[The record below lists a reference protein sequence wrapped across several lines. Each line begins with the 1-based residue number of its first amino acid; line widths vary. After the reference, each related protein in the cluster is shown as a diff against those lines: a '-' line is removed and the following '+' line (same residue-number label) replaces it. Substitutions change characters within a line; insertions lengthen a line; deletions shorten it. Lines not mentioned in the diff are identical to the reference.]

1 METFTTNNYQ
11 FTLIEKQ
18 NDKLI
23 YLSNKIEKRIK
34 DRIEF
39 EKFIKHIMFDFGHSI
54 DNTKYKESVLDA
66 SVEYDENKNFIE
78 YLQYKIEFKE
88 DKKMLSIKRL
98 SFGKRWRVKYNFFKI
113 KINIILIN

>member
-1 METFTTNNYQ
+1 METFNTNNYQ
-11 FTLIEKQ
+11 FKLILKE
-18 NDKLI
+18 NNKLI

-39 EKFIKHIMFDFGHSI
+39 EKFIKQIMCDFGHSI
-54 DNTKYKESVLDA
+54 DNKKYKECTLDA

-78 YLQYKIEFKE
+78 YLQYKIIFEE
-88 DKKMLSIKRL
+88 DKKILYIKRL

-113 KINIILIN
+113 KVDITLVN